1 MALRRGFKAEANW
14 YAREMRRELG
24 LAPVSPLCPWKLAEH
39 LGFPVFPL
47 SEYAAIAPDAVRYL
61 RSKNGQKDF
70 SAITLFD
77 GHFRWI
83 IHNDAHDPKRQ
94 AANIAHELAHGLLL
108 HRPAPLFTSAG
119 VRHYNAEQEEEAS
132 WLGPALLI
140 SDEAALHIVERKM
153 AIEVASDRY
162 GASIQVIQMRMN
174 VSGATRRVGRR
185 VALDLIH

>member
-1 MALRRGFKAEANW
+1 VPSEVVVPFAPPVAAEIAAIHEPDVGGVRQSHFDDLAAVDFAKANERADAAVHV
-14 YAREMRRELG
+14 ARESG
-24 LAPVSPLCPWKLAEH
+24 D
-39 LGFPVFPL
+39 
-47 SEYAAIAPDAVRYL
+47 Y
-61 RSKNGQKDF
+61 
-70 SAITLFD
+70 
-77 GHFRWI
+77 
-83 IHNDAHDPKRQ
+83 PKRQ

-162 GASIQVIQMRMN
+162 GASSQVIQMRMN